1 MTKRPKGAIRIGVG
15 GWTYAPWRGG
25 FYPATLPR
33 KQELTYAASQL
44 TSIEIDGTYY
54 RLQSPESFARWRDET
69 PDDFKFSL
77 KAPRFVTNRRV
88 LADAGAAVE
97 RFFASG
103 VTALKEKLGAIDWQ
117 FMPTKKFDPEDFAGF
132 LRLLPTR
139 ADGLDLRH
147 AVEVRHESFR
157 SPDFVA
163 IARERGVAIV
173 LAGDSKY
180 PQIADNTAPFVY
192 ARIMGTQATEPL
204 GYSSSALD
212 RWARRADD
220 LAAGIIP
227 SELQT
232 LASPQPAAA
241 ARDVYLYVIS
251 GHKERNPAA
260 AGELIRRVEENAS
273 PRARATRD
281 RSRRASEKML
291 PA

>member
-1 MTKRPKGAIRIGVG
+1 VTKRPRGAIRIGVG
-15 GWTYAPWRGG
+15 GWTYAPWRGS
-25 FYPATLPR
+25 FYPARLPQ

-54 RLQSPESFARWRDET
+54 RLQKPESFARWRDET
-69 PDDFKFSL
+69 PDDFRFSL

-88 LADAGAAVE
+88 LAEAGGAIE

-103 VTALKEKLGAIDWQ
+103 VTELKEKLGVINWQ
-117 FMPTKKFDPEDFAGF
+117 FMPTKKFDPEDFAHF
-132 LRLLPTR
+132 LRLLPKR

-163 IARERGVAIV
+163 LAREQGVGIV

-180 PQIADNTAPFVY
+180 PQIVDDTVPFVY
-192 ARIMGTQATEPL
+192 ARIMGTQEAEPL
-204 GYSSSALD
+204 GYSPSALD
-212 RWARRADD
+212 LWARRASD
-220 LAAGIIP
+220 LAAGSIP
-227 SELQT
+227 RDMQT
-232 LASPQPAAA
+232 LAPHQAGAA

-260 AGELIRRVEENAS
+260 AGELIRRVGESAPPQAS
-273 PRARATRD
+273 N
-281 RSRRASEKML
+281 RRASERL
-291 PA
+291 PST